1 MRKFFVFVFMII
13 VCSATMHAQQ
23 LNNIRTKTKKMID
36 KYVDHFPY
44 NIESDNLEPIYK
56 ELKGWNKDISD
67 CKVFEELPK
76 EAKDYIAFIQ
86 LETNCPITRVS
97 VGPDRLQTI
106 MR

>member
-1 MRKFFVFVFMII
+1 
-13 VCSATMHAQQ
+13 
-23 LNNIRTKTKKMID
+23 MID

-56 ELKGWNKDISD
+56 ELKGWNKDISN

>member
-1 MRKFFVFVFMII
+1 MNEPNYSEYFVNDEQFM
-13 VCSATMHAQQ
+13 S
-23 LNNIRTKTKKMID
+23 
-36 KYVDHFPY
+36 
-44 NIESDNLEPIYK
+44 LE
-56 ELKGWNKDISD
+56 
-67 CKVFEELPK
+67 